1 MNTNE
6 RNELI
11 PIESEKLS
19 VDNIVTRS
27 NPLLSSIEAPLS
39 LGAFKLFDLY
49 LSLINPKDVS
59 SAEVVIRKTDY
70 EHLLNVQRVRDEV
83 LKKKAKEL
91 SLLQYGINGENGDL
105 LLLNLFEYV
114 GIYTDKSNGEV
125 LIGMKCSD
133 KAKPLL
139 FNVKTVGYIKYQ
151 LKNTF
156 ALNTEY
162 EARLYIY
169 LSTQA
174 FRKKWEIS
182 YFELKKRLHCEKVK
196 KYDSYGSFN
205 ARILSNAIKNINANT
220 NLTVTY
226 QYIFKKGAG
235 AGTGKI
241 RFSVIAKDDTV
252 FLENIPRAETT
263 GSETSVEKEV
273 KEQIG
278 YDKLSGIGNNSVY
291 LELIVAVI
299 SEIYNS
305 GSESI
310 KINSMSLPIETVI
323 TAYKKLDKT
332 HIQFVID
339 NLECSS
345 REKKIKNLKN
355 YIMACLYNASA
366 LMNAQISTEE
376 NYDLNHLQ
384 KAVSY
389 DIDELDKIN
398 TLSGYNEE

>member
-1 MNTNE
+1 MDTNE
-6 RNELI
+6 KNELS
-11 PIESEKLS
+11 PIGGERIS
-19 VDNIVTRS
+19 VDNIVIRS
-27 NPLLSSIEAPLS
+27 NPLLSSIETPLS

-49 LSLINPKDVS
+49 LSLINPTDVS
-59 SAEVVIRKTDY
+59 SVEIVIRKADY
-70 EHLLNVQRVRDEV
+70 EHLLNVKQIRTEV
-83 LKKKAKEL
+83 LKKNAKEL
-91 SLLQYGINGENGDL
+91 SLLQYGINGENGKDL

-114 GIYTDKSNGEV
+114 CILTDKCNGEV

-174 FRKKWEIS
+174 FRKNWEIS

-196 KYDSYGSFN
+196 KYVSYGSFN
-205 ARILSNAIKNINANT
+205 AKILSNAIKKINEKT
-220 NLTVTY
+220 NLTVKY

-235 AGTGKI
+235 VGTGKI
-241 RFSVIAKDDTV
+241 RFSVITKDNTI
-252 FLENIPRAETT
+252 FLENIPKTADVD
-263 GSETSVEKEV
+263 SETYVEKEV
-273 KEQIG
+273 KKQIE
-278 YDKLSGIGNNSVY
+278 YEKLFGIGNNSVY
-291 LELIVAVI
+291 LDLIVAVI

-305 GSESI
+305 KSNSV
-310 KINSMSLPIETVI
+310 KLNSMNLPINTV
-323 TAYKKLDKT
+323 TAAYKKLDKV

-339 NLECSS
+339 NLERSS
-345 REKKIKNLKN
+345 KENKIKNVKS
-355 YIMACLYNASA
+355 YIKACLYNAAA
-366 LMNAQISTEE
+366 LMSVQISTEE
-376 NYDLNHLQ
+376 NYDLKHLR

-398 TLSGYNEE
+398 TLSDY